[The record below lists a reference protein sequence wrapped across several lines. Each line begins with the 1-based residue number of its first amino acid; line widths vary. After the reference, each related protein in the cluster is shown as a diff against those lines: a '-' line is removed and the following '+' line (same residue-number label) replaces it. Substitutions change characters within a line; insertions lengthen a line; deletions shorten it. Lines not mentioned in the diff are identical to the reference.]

1 MSPRRWNNVTNP
13 CNMQIEIA
21 WMNAYITLLRM
32 LKLARRRQIVIRVN
46 FMNIFRIVNVYFF
59 YDFLLTIQTK
69 NDEPNNVIF
78 ILLCFFFVNSDGM
91 ALRTSNGKT
100 STPHTSTSIWWNY
113 LSMFRW
119 KTCQKRL
126 LRKCSYHV
134 RKLTWKSILNPINKR
149 E

>member
-1 MSPRRWNNVTNP
+1 
-13 CNMQIEIA
+13 
-21 WMNAYITLLRM
+21 M

-100 STPHTSTSIWWNY
+100 STPHTSTSIW
-113 LSMFRW
+113 
-119 KTCQKRL
+119 
-126 LRKCSYHV
+126 
-134 RKLTWKSILNPINKR
+134 
-149 E
+149 